1 LSSAAAHHSRIVLG
15 ILRWLLLGL
24 LIAPDLGAVQGAA
37 DRSDTGIL
45 CELDPGQ
52 GVGQRALLA
61 EVAAASAGR
70 CLLLVETPQPA
81 MSSGPRLRV
90 IGAKAAAVLALDPG
104 WRAGLRRALTQASA
118 GDPWALDPYLAKT
131 VARDG
136 SPSVDFTVCNR
147 EQGRL
152 FNGWFRLVLVEP
164 RWTPDGGHRY
174 WLHRQ
179 EIVREPIEALAEAA
193 VVGCSLPERFG
204 LPLAETASEEAI
216 IAVVYDDAGSVQ
228 SLLLEAIW
236 PAPTGQ

>member
-1 LSSAAAHHSRIVLG
+1 
-15 ILRWLLLGL
+15 
-24 LIAPDLGAVQGAA
+24 
-37 DRSDTGIL
+37 
-45 CELDPGQ
+45 
-52 GVGQRALLA
+52 
-61 EVAAASAGR
+61 
-70 CLLLVETPQPA
+70 
-81 MSSGPRLRV
+81 
-90 IGAKAAAVLALDPG
+90 
-104 WRAGLRRALTQASA
+104 
-118 GDPWALDPYLAKT
+118 
-131 VARDG
+131 
-136 SPSVDFTVCNR
+136 VDFTVCNR

-164 RWTPDGGHRY
+164 RWTRDGGHRY